1 MDRAPIVAGQF
12 YTAEPKALAAEVRRF
27 LAAAE
32 GREERPTILAMA
44 PHAGYVFS
52 GAVAGKTLGR
62 ANLSGTLLLLGPN
75 HTGMGSRYAVWHMG
89 SWMFPGGA
97 LCVADDLAEAL
108 IAKDPRL
115 TPDRTA
121 HLNEHSLEVL
131 VPFLWAK
138 NPEARILPISV
149 GGGGLDELLD
159 VGRKLGQGL
168 KAGQEPVS
176 IVVSSDMSH
185 YISHEQAQSRDSL
198 ALAAIAALDP
208 AALFEVVRGKN
219 ITMCG
224 VLPMVVGL
232 AAAKELGAS
241 RAEVVAYATSGEV
254 NRDMNRVVGY
264 AGVLVS

>member
-1 MDRAPIVAGQF
+1 MDRNPIVAGQF

-27 LAAAE
+27 LDAAE
-32 GREERPTILAMA
+32 GREERPTLLAMA

-52 GAVAGKTLGR
+52 GAVTGKTLGR
-62 ANLSGTLLLLGPN
+62 ANLARTILLLGPN

-89 SWMFPGGA
+89 SWLFPCGC
-97 LCVADDLAEAL
+97 LNVAEDLAQGL
-108 IAKDPRL
+108 IARDPRL

-131 VPFLWAK
+131 VPFLWAR
-138 NPEARILPISV
+138 NPETRIVPIAV
-149 GGGGLDELLD
+149 GGGGPEELMD
-159 VGRKLGQGL
+159 VGRRLGQGL
-168 KAGQEPVS
+168 KASGTPVS

-185 YISHEQAQSRDSL
+185 YISHEQARSRDSL
-198 ALAAIAALDP
+198 ALAAITALDP
-208 AALFEVVRGKN
+208 AALFEVVRSKN

-241 RAEVVAYATSGEV
+241 QAEVVAYATSGEV
-254 NRDMNRVVGY
+254 NQDMQRVVGY

>member
-1 MDRAPIVAGQF
+1 MDRNPIVAGQF
-12 YTAEPKALAAEVRRF
+12 YTAEPKALAAEVQRF
-27 LAAAE
+27 LAAAD
-32 GREERPTILAMA
+32 GREEKPTLLAMA

-62 ANLSGTLLLLGPN
+62 ANLAGTILLLGPN

-89 SWMFPGGA
+89 SWMFPGGS
-97 LCVADDLAEAL
+97 LCVDDDLAAAL

-121 HLNEHSLEVL
+121 HMNEHSLEVL

-138 NPEARILPISV
+138 NPETRIVPISV
-149 GGGGLDELLD
+149 GGGGLEELLD
-159 VGRKLGQGL
+159 VGRMLGKSL
-168 KAGQEPVS
+168 KARKGPVS

-198 ALAAIAALDP
+198 ALAAVAALDP
-208 AALFEVVRGKN
+208 SALFEVVRSKN

-232 AAAKELGAS
+232 SAARELGAS
-241 RAEVVAYATSGEV
+241 KAEVVAYATSGEV
-254 NRDMNRVVGY
+254 NQDMNRVVGY

>member
-1 MDRAPIVAGQF
+1 MDRKPIVAGQF
-12 YTAEPKALAAEVRRF
+12 YTAEPQALAAEVARF
-27 LAAAE
+27 LSVAE
-32 GREERPTILAMA
+32 GRADKPTLLAMV

-52 GAVAGKTLGR
+52 GAVAGATLGR
-62 ANLSGTLLLLGPN
+62 ADLADTVILLGPN

-89 SWMFPGGA
+89 SWLFPGGGLA
-97 LCVADDLAEAL
+97 VDEELAETL
-108 IAKDPRL
+108 IARDPRL

-121 HLNEHSLEVL
+121 HMNEHSLEVL

-159 VGRKLGQGL
+159 VGRMLGKSL
-168 KAGQEPVS
+168 KARKGPVS

>member
-1 MDRAPIVAGQF
+1 
-12 YTAEPKALAAEVRRF
+12 
-27 LAAAE
+27 
-32 GREERPTILAMA
+32 
-44 PHAGYVFS
+44 
-52 GAVAGKTLGR
+52 
-62 ANLSGTLLLLGPN
+62 
-75 HTGMGSRYAVWHMG
+75 
-89 SWMFPGGA
+89 
-97 LCVADDLAEAL
+97 VADDLAEAL

-131 VPFLWAK
+131 IPFLWAK

-168 KAGQEPVS
+168 KARQEPVS

-232 AAAKELGAS
+232 AAAKELGAG